1 MKLTHVKSLQE
12 PSDGI
17 AAITSL
23 AFSPNN
29 AKLAVVT
36 ADRVIHLFD
45 ETGERRDRFSTK
57 PAEKVRQSK

>member
-17 AAITSL
+17 AAITSVT
-23 AFSPNN
+23 FSPNN

-57 PAEKVRQSK
+57 PAEKVRE